1 MTYKTLKKVTKNY
14 DTKFTK
20 ETSTLEMQLTF
31 GNCKI
36 IFTEQQFGQRHYPQV
51 YIMTSNGT
59 YITTLK
65 DLILKLIPDAN
76 ITDNSLL

>member
-1 MTYKTLKKVTKNY
+1 MTYKALKKVTKNY

-36 IFTEQQFGQRHYPQV
+36 IFSEQQFGERHFPQV
-51 YIMTSNGT
+51 YIMTSKGT
-59 YITTLK
+59 YVTQLK
-65 DLILKLIPDAN
+65 DLILKLIPDASVTN
-76 ITDNSLL
+76 TSLL

>member
-1 MTYKTLKKVTKNY
+1 MIYKALKKITKNY

-36 IFTEQQFGQRHYPQV
+36 VFTEQQFGERHFPQV
-51 YIMTSNGT
+51 YIMTSKGT
-59 YITTLK
+59 YVTQLK
-65 DLILKLIPDAN
+65 ELILKLMPDAN
-76 ITDNSLL
+76 VTDGSLI